1 MQATFNITVGKS
13 GSVKAHSVSYSYDNI
28 KSQNFIDGSF
38 GTFNVPTSNC
48 PAQRS
53 IDVSLTAINVLGEGP
68 PSDPV
73 IIRKKI
79 ISFWVS

>member
-1 MQATFNITVGKS
+1 MQATFNITAGKS
-13 GSVKAHSVSYSYDNI
+13 GTVKAHNVSYGYDNI
-28 KSQNFIDGSF
+28 KFQNFINGSF
-38 GTFNVPTSNC
+38 GTFNVATSNC

-53 IDVSLTAINVLGEGP
+53 IDVSLTAVNVLGEGP

-79 ISFWVS
+79 IYF